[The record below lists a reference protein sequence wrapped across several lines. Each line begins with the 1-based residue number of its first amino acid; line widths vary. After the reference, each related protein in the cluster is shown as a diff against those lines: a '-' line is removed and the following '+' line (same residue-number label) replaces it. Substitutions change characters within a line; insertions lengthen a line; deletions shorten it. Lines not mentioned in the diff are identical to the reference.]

1 MNPAPV
7 HDGPRTGF
15 DRRMMARFYDRM
27 MSDYECWMEARK
39 RELFSDISGRVIEI
53 GPGTGNNFR
62 HLPASVDWLGIEPN
76 PYMHEALSRKARAA
90 GIEPQLHTGGAGRL
104 PEADNSA
111 DYVVSTLVF
120 CSVPDLP
127 QTLAEI
133 HRVLR
138 PGGRLL
144 FLEHVAA
151 SRGTGL
157 RLMQNLIR
165 PAWAVIGDGC
175 CVNRETGTAI
185 RAAGFRSIN
194 LEEFRVPRPPAPA
207 FVSPHIMG
215 HATK

>member
-1 MNPAPV
+1 MNPATAYY
-7 HDGPRTGF
+7 GPKTGF
-15 DRRMMARFYDRM
+15 YRRMMARFYDRM
-27 MSDYECWMEARK
+27 MSDYEHWMEARK
-39 RELFSDISGRVIEI
+39 RELLSDISGRVIEI

-62 HLPASVDWLGIEPN
+62 HLPVSIDWLGIEPN

-90 GIEPQLHTGGAGRL
+90 GIEPRLHTGGAGRL

-111 DYVVSTLVF
+111 DYVISTLVF

-144 FLEHVAA
+144 FVEHVAA
-151 SRGTGL
+151 ARGSGL

-165 PAWAVIGDGC
+165 PAWQLIGDGC
-175 CVNRETGTAI
+175 CVNRETGEAI
-185 RAAGFRSIN
+185 RAAGFRSVH

>member
-1 MNPAPV
+1 MHV
-7 HDGPRTGF
+7 HHDLTGI
-15 DRRMMARFYDRM
+15 RGHA
-27 MSDYECWMEARK
+27 C
-39 RELFSDISGRVIEI
+39 
-53 GPGTGNNFR
+53 
-62 HLPASVDWLGIEPN
+62 
-76 PYMHEALSRKARAA
+76 
-90 GIEPQLHTGGAGRL
+90 
-104 PEADNSA
+104 
-111 DYVVSTLVF
+111 
-120 CSVPDLP
+120 
-127 QTLAEI
+127 
-133 HRVLR
+133 
-138 PGGRLL
+138 LL

-157 RLMQNLIR
+157 RLMQNLMR